1 MAFRFLNLKNYT
13 SALLPFDICLLPFDF
28 CMSFLRD
35 KQFLRFLI
43 ISCLLIAGAIAAAFT
58 AAAAGQM
65 GDYEV
70 ASLASKIA
78 LGLSVAIMV
87 YVVPRLARNVRL
99 EYLQSG
105 IALNVMSAGWI
116 FCAFIIVV
124 AIAAV
129 STGNNLLYM
138 VLAALL
144 ATMAVSGVAS
154 RLSIGNISVSLRF
167 PDHIFA
173 GDPTQLEITLN
184 NQKRLIPSFSLTV
197 AATEQKDR
205 RALRKKAHLDDS
217 PLSLGDLAHF
227 AILPARA
234 KAKARV
240 TRTFAKRGVY
250 LVNGF
255 TLRTRFPFGF
265 VERRR
270 FVEASGEVVVYPR
283 PETMDDFYNLLPLT
297 HGELESP
304 LKGSGS
310 DLYAIRQYLPSDHP
324 RYVDWKATAKTNKL
338 MVREFTRDDDWRVTI
353 ALDVAQLVV
362 GNPAEPATSPANL
375 PVAKFNAQFEQA
387 VTFAASL
394 LTHFLD
400 EGAETRLILG
410 EYDSGFG
417 RENEHRYELLR
428 HLARIT
434 PVVAPESETPP
445 SLLGRMPA
453 LADDEYKLLIT
464 PSKRGS
470 IPANI
475 WRRAHVVYFDDLR
488 G

>member
-1 MAFRFLNLKNYT
+1 MPTFLK
-13 SALLPFDICLLPFDF
+13 
-28 CMSFLRD
+28 D
-35 KQFLRFLI
+35 KQFLRFLV
-43 ISCLLIAGAIAAAFT
+43 ISFLLIAGAIGAALI
-58 AAAAGQM
+58 AATAGQM
-65 GDYEV
+65 GDYEI
-70 ASLASKIA
+70 ASVASKIA
-78 LGLSVAIMV
+78 LGLSLAIMI

-105 IALNVMSAGWI
+105 IALNVMSAGWM
-116 FCAFIIVV
+116 FCAFILVV
-124 AIAAV
+124 VISAI

-184 NQKRLIPSFSLTV
+184 NQKRFIPSFSLTV

-205 RALRKKAHLDDS
+205 RALRKKAKAPD
-217 PLSLGDLAHF
+217 PSLGDLAHF
-227 AILPARA
+227 AILPARS

-240 TRTFAKRGVY
+240 TRTFAKRGIY
-250 LVNGF
+250 PVNGF

-283 PETMDDFYNLLPLT
+283 PQTLDDFYHLLPLT
-297 HGELESP
+297 HGQMESA
-304 LKGSGS
+304 LKGTGS
-310 DLYAIRQYLPSDHP
+310 DLYAIRRYSTSDHS
-324 RYVDWKATAKTNKL
+324 RYVDWKATAKTGKL

-353 ALDVAQLVV
+353 ALDVAQLMREK
-362 GNPAEPATSPANL
+362 PAEPHTSPANL
-375 PVAKFNAQFEQA
+375 EVAKFTAQFEQA

-400 EGAETRLILG
+400 EGAETRLLLG

-428 HLARIT
+428 RLARVT
-434 PVVAPESETPP
+434 PFAPAKNEA
-445 SLLGRMPA
+445 SLLGRMPT

-464 PSKRGS
+464 PSTRGS

-475 WRRAHVVYFDDLR
+475 WRRAHVVYFDDL
-488 G
+488 

>member
-1 MAFRFLNLKNYT
+1 MTFFKDKQFFRFLL
-13 SALLPFDICLLPFDF
+13 
-28 CMSFLRD
+28 
-35 KQFLRFLI
+35 
-43 ISCLLIAGAIAAAFT
+43 ISCLLIAGAIGAAFT

-65 GDYEV
+65 GDYEI
-70 ASLASKIA
+70 ASVASKIA
-78 LGLSVAIMV
+78 LGLSVAIMI

-105 IALNVMSAGWI
+105 IAMNVMSAGWI
-116 FCAFIIVV
+116 FCAFILVV
-124 AIAAV
+124 VISAV

-144 ATMAVSGVAS
+144 STMVVSGVAS
-154 RLSIGNISVSLRF
+154 RLSIGNICVSLRF

-173 GDPTQLEITLN
+173 GDPTQLEITLH

-205 RALRKKAHLDDS
+205 RALRKKAKQAD
-217 PLSLGDLAHF
+217 PSLGDLAHF
-227 AILPARA
+227 AILPACS

-240 TRTFAKRGVY
+240 TRTFEKRGVY
-250 LVNGF
+250 PVNGF

-283 PETMDDFYNLLPLT
+283 PQTLDDFYHLLPLT
-297 HGELESP
+297 HGQMESA
-304 LKGSGS
+304 LKGNGS
-310 DLYAIRQYLPSDHP
+310 DLYAIRRYLTSDHS

-353 ALDVAQLVV
+353 ALDVAPTIH
-362 GNPAEPATSPANL
+362 GNPAEPDTSPANL
-375 PVAKFNAQFEQA
+375 EAIKFAAQFEQA

-400 EGAETRLILG
+400 EGAETRLLLG

-428 HLARIT
+428 QLARIT
-434 PVVAPESETPP
+434 PVAPSENEAQVG
-445 SLLGRMPA
+445 LLGRMPA
-453 LADDEYKLLIT
+453 LADDEYKLFIT
-464 PSKRGS
+464 ASVRGS
-470 IPANI
+470 IPTNI
-475 WRRAHVVYFDDLR
+475 WRRAHVVYFDDL
-488 G
+488 

>member
-1 MAFRFLNLKNYT
+1 VT
-13 SALLPFDICLLPFDF
+13 
-28 CMSFLRD
+28 FLRD

-43 ISCLLIAGAIAAAFT
+43 ISFLLIAGAIGAALI
-58 AAAAGQM
+58 AAMAGQA
-65 GDYEV
+65 GDYEIASV
-70 ASLASKIA
+70 ASKVA
-78 LGLSVAIMV
+78 LGLSLAILV
-87 YVVPRLARNVRL
+87 YVVPRLARNVRM
-99 EYLQSG
+99 EYLQAG

-116 FCAFIIVV
+116 FCAFILVV
-124 AIAAV
+124 AISAL

-173 GDPTQLEITLN
+173 GDPTQLEVTLN

-197 AATEQKDR
+197 AATEEKDR
-205 RALRKKAHLDDS
+205 RALRKKSKAEAND
-217 PLSLGDLAHF
+217 LSLGDLAHF

-250 LVNGF
+250 PVNGF

-270 FVEASGEVVVYPR
+270 YVEASGEVVVYPR
-283 PETMDDFYNLLPLT
+283 PQTLDDFYHLLPLT
-297 HGELESP
+297 HGQQESA
-304 LKGSGS
+304 LKGTGS

-324 RYVDWKATAKTNKL
+324 RYVDWKATAKTNRL

-353 ALDVAQLVV
+353 ALDVAQLVI
-362 GNPAEPATSPANL
+362 GNPAEPATTPTNL

-400 EGAETRLILG
+400 EGAEVRLLLG

-428 HLARIT
+428 RLARVT
-434 PVVAPESETPP
+434 PLLPIENEPHP
-445 SLLGRMPA
+445 NLLGRMPT
-453 LADDEYKLLIT
+453 LADDEYKLLLT
-464 PSKRGS
+464 PSARGS

-475 WRRAHVVYFDDLR
+475 WRRAHVVYFDDL
-488 G
+488 

>member
-1 MAFRFLNLKNYT
+1 MT
-13 SALLPFDICLLPFDF
+13 
-28 CMSFLRD
+28 FLRD
-35 KQFLRFLI
+35 KQFLRFLL
-43 ISCLLIAGAIAAAFT
+43 ISCLLIAGAIGAALT

-65 GDYEV
+65 GDYEIASV
-70 ASLASKIA
+70 ASKLA
-78 LGLSVAIMV
+78 LGLSLAIMI

-105 IALNVMSAGWI
+105 IAMNVMSAGWI
-116 FCAFIIVV
+116 FCAFILVV
-124 AIAAV
+124 VISAV

-144 ATMAVSGVAS
+144 STMVVSGVAS

-205 RALRKKAHLDDS
+205 RALRKKAKKS
-217 PLSLGDLAHF
+217 SSELSLGDLAHF
-227 AILPARA
+227 AILPARS

-240 TRTFAKRGVY
+240 TRAFAQRGVY
-250 LVNGF
+250 PVNGF

-283 PETMDDFYNLLPLT
+283 PQTLDDFYHLLPLT
-297 HGELESP
+297 HGQLESA
-304 LKGSGS
+304 LKGNGS
-310 DLYAIRQYLPSDHP
+310 DLYAIRRYLSSDHS

-353 ALDVAQLVV
+353 ALDVAQMVM
-362 GNPAEPATSPANL
+362 GNPAEPTTSPANL
-375 PVAKFNAQFEQA
+375 PVAKFAAQFEQA

-400 EGAETRLILG
+400 EGAETRLLLG

-428 HLARIT
+428 HLARVT
-434 PVVAPESETPP
+434 PIIPSENEAHVG
-445 SLLGRMPA
+445 LLGRMPA

-464 PSKRGS
+464 ASARGS

-475 WRRAHVVYFDDLR
+475 WRRAHVVYFDDL
-488 G
+488 

>member
-1 MAFRFLNLKNYT
+1 MT
-13 SALLPFDICLLPFDF
+13 
-28 CMSFLRD
+28 FLRD
-35 KQFLRFLI
+35 KQFLRFLV

-58 AAAAGQM
+58 AAAAGQL
-65 GDYEV
+65 GDYEI
-70 ASLASKIA
+70 ASIASKIA
-78 LGLSVAIMV
+78 LGLSLAIMV

-116 FCAFIIVV
+116 FCAFILVV
-124 AIAAV
+124 AISAV

-144 ATMAVSGVAS
+144 STMVVSGIAS

-173 GDPTQLEITLN
+173 GEPTQLEVTLN

-205 RALRKKAHLDDS
+205 RGQRKKAKQSCAD
-217 PLSLGDLAHF
+217 LSLGDLAHF
-227 AILPARA
+227 AILPARS

-240 TRTFAKRGVY
+240 TRTFEKRGVY
-250 LVNGF
+250 PVNGF

-270 FVEASGEVVVYPR
+270 LVEASGEIIVYPR
-283 PETMDDFYNLLPLT
+283 PQTLNDFYHLLPLT
-297 HGELESP
+297 HGQMESA
-304 LKGSGS
+304 LKGNGS

-353 ALDVAQLVV
+353 ALDIVQMVH
-362 GNPAEPATSPANL
+362 GNPAEPHTSPTNL
-375 PVAKFNAQFEQA
+375 EAAKFAARFEQA

-400 EGAETRLILG
+400 EGAEVRLLLG

-434 PVVAPESETPP
+434 PLAPVENEALPN
-445 SLLGRMPA
+445 LLGRMPT

-464 PSKRGS
+464 ASARGS

-475 WRRAHVVYFDDLR
+475 WRRAHVVYFDDLSA
-488 G
+488 